1 MNAWKTAAVA
11 AALVGVAGAGAAFFP
26 PAHAQVPA
34 RVTAPRALEILAGRG
49 SQIGASIRDVDED
62 DAKGARLAAQ
72 TGVVIEDVTEDS
84 PAAKAG
90 LKKGDVVVEFDGER
104 VRSVR
109 QFTRLVQET
118 PAGRKTATSVMR
130 DGQKV
135 NLTVEPRESN
145 GFDVF
150 GSLDSARVLGDFG
163 RDVNRDFNLA
173 IPTPARPARPGV
185 PAPPAPPAAPMFP
198 DVESFVWRSGN
209 GNGLGISAGD
219 LSDQLASYF
228 GTKDGVLVTSVT
240 DNSAA
245 AKAGVKAGDVIT
257 SFNGTEVTTPSDLRR
272 RVQRLQDGDEFTVGV
287 VRDRKSLTL
296 KGKLETVRPRRTYR
310 AQI

>member
-1 MNAWKTAAVA
+1 MNAWKTAAVS
-11 AALVGVAGAGAAFFP
+11 AALVGVAGASAAFFP
-26 PAHAQVPA
+26 PAHAQSPA
-34 RVTAPRALEILAGRG
+34 RATAPRPLEILGARG

-90 LKKGDVVVEFDGER
+90 LKKGDVVIEFDGER

-118 PAGRKTATSVMR
+118 PAGRKTQASVMR

-135 NLTVEPRESN
+135 NVTVEPRESN
-145 GFDVF
+145 GFNLF
-150 GSLDSARVLGDFG
+150 GDLDTVRVLGDL
-163 RDVNRDFNLA
+163 RRDFDLD
-173 IPTPARPARPGV
+173 IPVPPVPPARPARPGV
-185 PAPPAPPAAPMFP
+185 PALPAPPAAPMFP
-198 DVESFVWRSGN
+198 DMETFVWRSGN
-209 GNGLGISAGD
+209 GLGITAGD
-219 LSDQLASYF
+219 LSDQLAVYF
-228 GTKDGVLVTSVT
+228 GTKDGVLVTSVA

-257 SFNGTEVTTPSDLRR
+257 SFNGTDVTAPSDLRR
-272 RVQRLQDGDEFTVGV
+272 RVQRLQDGDEFTVGI
-287 VRDRKSLTL
+287 VRDKRALTL
-296 KGKLETVRPRRTYR
+296 KGKMETVRSRRTYR
-310 AQI
+310 SVI

>member
-11 AALVGVAGAGAAFFP
+11 AALVGVAGAGAAFLP
-26 PAHAQVPA
+26 PAHAQSPTRA
-34 RVTAPRALEILAGRG
+34 TAPRALEILGARG

-72 TGVVIEDVTEDS
+72 TGVVIEDVAEDS
-84 PAAKAG
+84 PAAKGG

-118 PAGRKTATSVMR
+118 PAGRKTQASVMR

-135 NLTVEPRESN
+135 NLTLEPRESN
-145 GFDVF
+145 GFNMF
-150 GSLDSARVLGDFG
+150 GDLDTVRVLGDL
-163 RDVNRDFNLA
+163 RRDFSLD
-173 IPTPARPARPGV
+173 IPAPPARPARPGL

-198 DVESFVWRSGN
+198 DMETFVWRSGN
-209 GNGLGISAGD
+209 ALGITAGD
-219 LSDQLASYF
+219 LSDQLAVYF
-228 GTKDGVLVTSVT
+228 GTKDGVLVTSVA

-257 SFNGTEVTTPSDLRR
+257 SFNGTDVTAPSDLRR
-272 RVQRLQDGDEFTVGV
+272 RVQRLEDGDEFTVGV
-287 VRDRKSLTL
+287 VRDKKALTL
-296 KGKLETVRPRRTYR
+296 KGKLETLRNRRTYR
-310 AQI
+310 SEI